1 QNVLYEYQRNSERY
15 QMVKW
20 AQGAFDNFSVVPPG
34 MGICHQVNLE
44 YLAQGVIE
52 RDGWWFPDSLVGT
65 DSHTHMINGIGVLG
79 WGVGGIEA
87 EAALLGQAIY
97 FRCPRVIGL
106 KLVGKLQEGITATD
120 MVLAITNALRKYGV
134 VGDFVEVFGEGLKN
148 LSVPDRATIANMSP
162 EFGCT
167 VTYFPIDDRT
177 LEYMKMTN
185 RNEEVIDRVEKY
197 CKGNMLW
204 RTGKENIE
212 YTDIIE
218 LDLDKLEPVV
228 AGPKRPQDEIKVRD
242 LEAFFP
248 KLLMEESK
256 REYVSIDDRRE
267 HAWFNEGG
275 SGTQYLPFENR
286 KSVKEVTESQLRTVR
301 IKNKNEEFLL
311 HDGSIVIAAITSCT
325 NTSNPSVMIGA
336 GLVAKKAVERGLT
349 TKPWVKTSLA
359 PGSKVVADY
368 LERSGLLNEL
378 KSLKFHT
385 VGYGCTSCIGNS
397 GPLPPAIAEAVAR
410 EDLVVTSILSGNR
423 NFEARVHPQVRMNFL
438 A

>member
-1 QNVLYEYQRNSERY
+1 MKAISLIALQEAGENIERLPFSIRILLENALRNKDDFSITQKHINTLLNWKSKGIEEEVPFKPARVLMQDFTGVPSVVDIASIRDEVERHGMDGSKINPAIPVDLIVDHSVQVDFYGTDYSYQQNVLYEYQRNSERY
-15 QMVKW
+15 QLLKW

-65 DSHTHMINGIGVLG
+65 DSHTPMINGIGVLG

-197 CKGNMLW
+197 CK
-204 RTGKENIE
+204 E
-212 YTDIIE
+212 
-218 LDLDKLEPVV
+218 
-228 AGPKRPQDEIKVRD
+228 
-242 LEAFFP
+242 
-248 KLLMEESK
+248 
-256 REYVSIDDRRE
+256 
-267 HAWFNEGG
+267 
-275 SGTQYLPFENR
+275 
-286 KSVKEVTESQLRTVR
+286 
-301 IKNKNEEFLL
+301 
-311 HDGSIVIAAITSCT
+311 
-325 NTSNPSVMIGA
+325 
-336 GLVAKKAVERGLT
+336 
-349 TKPWVKTSLA
+349 
-359 PGSKVVADY
+359 
-368 LERSGLLNEL
+368 
-378 KSLKFHT
+378 
-385 VGYGCTSCIGNS
+385 
-397 GPLPPAIAEAVAR
+397 
-410 EDLVVTSILSGNR
+410 
-423 NFEARVHPQVRMNFL
+423 
-438 A
+438 